1 MDLALAIICERHV
14 YPSRGS
20 LGSDSL
26 CRTRQAHLGNLVYR
40 QTTRSSRGCSVNVKM
55 NDCKAEKSSSV
66 RAFNRYMVG
75 KLGYIVAIWGGE
87 ADGLSIREWQF
98 GPVGEG
104 GRSTLGPSPATSL
117 GLGAQEW
124 PRPLKTGVAVPARG
138 PSAVRGGRPR
148 EPGFRVQPAYRI
160 IMYRIR
166 TLSTGEVFRDGRG
179 GMVRRFCAVGSVLS
193 GGDG

>member
-1 MDLALAIICERHV
+1 MTVRLRKASSLRAL
-14 YPSRGS
+14 
-20 LGSDSL
+20 
-26 CRTRQAHLGNLVYR
+26 
-40 QTTRSSRGCSVNVKM
+40 TRSVNL
-55 NDCKAEKSSSV
+55 KAS
-66 RAFNRYMVG
+66 
-75 KLGYIVAIWGGE
+75 GYVVLRTDWKATRGGE